1 MVTGR
6 ATVAMVNV
14 VPPGEVPVSVTGV
27 GVNVGVVAVT
37 IEGEIVCPGVMGAL

>member
-14 VPPGEVPVSVTGV
+14 VLAAAAPGVTGV